1 MSNLWKVSGAVIAA
15 ILCFSIGVGLLIK
28 PSWLMEKERLLTPW
42 NRFENRLVGLI
53 FAGFALLVMYSIWH
67 WGLFQT
73 EASS

>member
-1 MSNLWKVSGAVIAA
+1 MESFGSCDSRDTVFFHRRWAFDKAKLAH
-15 ILCFSIGVGLLIK
+15 
-28 PSWLMEKERLLTPW
+28 EKERLLTPW